1 MPIIA
6 VTMVSGRTV
15 AQKKELTATLAA
27 ECARICA
34 CPLEAVKVVLHEEPA
49 ENWNIGGVYGPDYLA
64 ARRKAAAAAAPAKQA
79 APAKK
84 AAAKKTVA
92 PKKPAPKKAA
102 PKKATK

>member
-6 VTMVSGRTV
+6 VTMVAGRTA

-34 CPLEAVKVVLHEEPA
+34 CPIEAVKVVIREEAA

-64 ARRKAAAAAAPAKQA
+64 ARQKAAAAAKKP

-84 AAAKKTVA
+84 AAA
-92 PKKPAPKKAA
+92 PRKPAPKKAA
-102 PKKATK
+102 K